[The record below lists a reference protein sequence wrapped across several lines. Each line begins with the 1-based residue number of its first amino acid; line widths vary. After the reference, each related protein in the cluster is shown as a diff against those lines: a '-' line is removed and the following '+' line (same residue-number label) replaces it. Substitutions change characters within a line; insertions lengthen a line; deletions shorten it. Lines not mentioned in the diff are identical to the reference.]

1 MKTLSV
7 TIGQTVLLLIL
18 GLAVGLGVNTVR
30 GKDRI
35 NLSRNYFPPRPI
47 ATPPSTAP
55 APAPDEETQVTKTQ
69 PTEPESPFRAVELK
83 EVLELFE
90 HPNAA
95 LGVHVFIDA
104 RADEPYLEGH
114 IPGALQCDHYR
125 LEDYLP
131 NVLSI
136 AAAAETIVVY
146 CNGGDCEDSLSVCGD
161 LMLADV
167 PRARILL
174 FKGGWQEWLKAG
186 LPQTTGREQ

>member
-1 MKTLSV
+1 MKIFSV
-7 TIGQTVLLLIL
+7 TIGQTVLLLVL
-18 GLAVGLGVNTVR
+18 GLAVGLGANTVR

-35 NLSRNYFPPRPI
+35 NLSRNYFPL
-47 ATPPSTAP
+47 PPVVAPPPTAP
-55 APAPDEETQVTKTQ
+55 SPKTEGATTQ
-69 PTEPESPFRAVELK
+69 PTAPESPFRVVELK

-95 LGVHVFIDA
+95 MGVHVFIDA

-146 CNGGDCEDSLSVCGD
+146 CNGSDCEDSLAVCGD
-161 LMLADV
+161 LLLGDV
-167 PRARILL
+167 PRVKIML
-174 FKGGWQEWLKAG
+174 FKGGWQDWKKAG
-186 LPQTTGREQ
+186 LPEATGREQ